1 MDRDAQIDWLIQE
14 LTNVRRAL
22 DEALQENARLKERI
36 CELERKEK
44 KDSHNSGLPPSSDRF
59 ARRPRSGRERSGKRP
74 GGQSGHQGQTLLQR
88 HDPDQIVVHR
98 PTHCTHCAFDL
109 RLAPASR
116 TTRRHVL
123 DLPSQ
128 PLQVTEH
135 QIQQVV
141 CPGCGALC
149 QAHFPTGVSAP
160 VQYGPSLQ
168 ALAVYLSHV
177 QLLPYARV
185 SQVLEDLFDHRL
197 SVATIEGFVI
207 RAHRRL
213 EPVEAALKEALVTQE
228 VVHQDE
234 TGLYVQGKRHWVHV
248 VSTPQLTHYA
258 HHPKRGREALEA
270 IGIAARLQ
278 GLSMHDGWSSYWT
291 YGKGHALCN
300 VHHLRELTFF
310 AEEEHHLWAS
320 EMKVLLLLMRELVA
334 QAKAQGW
341 KAFPEHMQ
349 TILIEH
355 YQQILE
361 QGYQSVPAP
370 PLARPGKRGKPKQ
383 HPARNLLDRLH
394 THADA
399 VLAFMRDFRVPFD
412 NNLAERD
419 LRMLKVQQKIS
430 GCFRSVHGADAFCR
444 VRSYASTMRKQGHHL
459 LSALQTVLAGSPL
472 FPSFS

>member
-14 LTNVRRAL
+14 LTTVRRAL
-22 DEALQENARLKERI
+22 DEALQENTRLKERI
-36 CELERKEK
+36 HELECQQK

-74 GGQSGHQGQTLLQR
+74 GGQSGHQGRSLLQR

-98 PTHCTHCAFDL
+98 PMQCEHCSCDL
-109 RLAPASR
+109 RLTPAR
-116 TTRRHVL
+116 PTARRQVL
-123 DLPSQ
+123 DLPSH

-135 QIQQVV
+135 QVQQVA
-141 CPGCGALC
+141 CPECGALC
-149 QAHFPTGVSAP
+149 RADFPVGVRAP

-168 ALAVYLSHV
+168 ALAVYLSQV

-185 SQVLEDLFDHRL
+185 SQVLEDLFGHRL
-197 SVATIEGFVI
+197 SVASIEGFVI
-207 RAHRRL
+207 RAHQSL
-213 EPVEAALKEALVTQE
+213 EPVEEALKEALITQD
-228 VVHQDE
+228 VVNQDE

-258 HHPKRGREALEA
+258 HHPKRGREALQA
-270 IGIAARLQ
+270 IGIASRLQ
-278 GLSMHDGWSSYWT
+278 GLSVHDGWSSYWA

-310 AEEEHHLWAS
+310 AEEEHQLWAS

-334 QAKAQGW
+334 QAKARGW
-341 KAFPEHMQ
+341 NAFAEPMQ
-349 TILIEH
+349 VVLMEH

-370 PLARPGKRGKPKQ
+370 PLARSGKRGKSKQ
-383 HPARNLLDRLH
+383 HPVRNLLDRLRI
-394 THADA
+394 HADA
-399 VLAFMRDFRVPFD
+399 VLAFVRDFRVPFD

-430 GCFRSVHGADAFCR
+430 GCFRSVQGADAFCR
-444 VRSYASTMRKQGHHL
+444 LRSYVSTMRKQGHRL
-459 LSALQTVLAGSPL
+459 LTALETVLAGAPL

>member
-14 LTNVRRAL
+14 LTDVRRAL
-22 DEALQENARLKERI
+22 DEALQENTRLKARI
-36 CELERKEK
+36 HELESQQK

-59 ARRPRSGRERSGKRP
+59 VRRTRSGRERSGKRP
-74 GGQSGHQGQTLLQR
+74 GGQSGHQGHSLLQQQ
-88 HDPDQIVVHR
+88 DPDQVVIHR
-98 PTHCTHCAFDL
+98 PIQCEHCSSDL
-109 RLAPASR
+109 RLTPASHI
-116 TTRRHVL
+116 TRRQVL
-123 DLPSQ
+123 DPPSQ

-135 QIQQVV
+135 QVQHVA

-149 QAHFPTGVSAP
+149 QADFPPGVNAP

-168 ALAVYLSHV
+168 ALAVYLSQV

-185 SQVLEDLFDHRL
+185 SQVLEDLFGQRL
-197 SVATIEGFVI
+197 SVASIEGFI
-207 RAHRRL
+207 LRAHQSL
-213 EPVEAALKEALVTQE
+213 EPVEVALKEALIGQE
-228 VVHQDE
+228 VVNQDE
-234 TGLYVQGKRHWVHV
+234 TGLYVQDKRHWVHV

-270 IGIAARLQ
+270 IGIAPRLQ
-278 GLSMHDGWSSYWT
+278 GLSVHDGWSTYWA

-320 EMKVLLLLMRELVA
+320 EMKVLLLLMRELVT

-341 KAFPEHMQ
+341 KALPEHMQ
-349 TILIEH
+349 AILIEH

-370 PLARPGKRGKPKQ
+370 PLTRAGKRGRPKQ
-383 HPARNLLDRLH
+383 HPARNLLDRLSI
-394 THADA
+394 HADA
-399 VLAFMRDFRVPFD
+399 VLAFLRDFRVPFD

-444 VRSYASTMRKQGHHL
+444 LRSYVSTMRKQGHRL
-459 LSALQTVLAGSPL
+459 LSALETVLAGSPL
-472 FPSFS
+472 YPSFS